1 MISALAAVC
10 LLLWGNT
17 GNPFPKGGLEEP
29 AAREGFPLTVT
40 NYDGNGYQIDTTYQ
54 RPPERIIAL
63 WQNSVETLLEL
74 GAGDRIIAA
83 GGIDQPGHLKE
94 SNQKLYEKIPVVLR
108 HTISQETAA
117 MLRPDFI
124 LGWRF
129 DFTGKANSIGTW
141 DFWNSRGVP
150 IYMTNTDGADYRAV
164 HTVEDELQ
172 YIMDIG
178 AIVGHRGRAEAIVS
192 DIRERMRKA
201 EAQADRTQPPQ
212 RVAVVFYMDQT
223 IHIYTPRTLPGDIVQ
238 RLGGQIIGADEEQ
251 IGKDETISYEKLLLE
266 DPDILF
272 IQSAP
277 EFDEA
282 RLAAVYDN
290 PKLKNLSCVQ
300 KKRVYTIPFYTIR
313 DPAVRVGEAVDRI
326 AEGMYP

>member
-1 MISALAAVC
+1 M
-10 LLLWGNT
+10 
-17 GNPFPKGGLEEP
+17 
-29 AAREGFPLTVT
+29 TVT
-40 NYDGNGYQIDTTYQ
+40 NYDGNGRQIDTTYQ
-54 RPPERIIAL
+54 RPPERIIVL

-74 GAGDRIIAA
+74 GVGDRIIAA
-83 GGIDQPGHLKE
+83 GGIDQPDHLKE
-94 SNQKLYEKIPVVLR
+94 SNRKLYEKIPVVSR

-141 DFWNSRGVP
+141 DFWNGRGVS
-150 IYMTNTDGADYRAV
+150 IYMTNTDGADYRTT
-164 HTVEDELQ
+164 HTIEDELQ
-172 YIMDIG
+172 YIRDIG
-178 AIVGHRGRAEAIVS
+178 AIVGRGERAEELVKEIESRV
-192 DIRERMRKA
+192 RKA
-201 EAQADRTQPPQ
+201 EGRADRIQPAQ
-212 RVAVVFYMDQT
+212 RVAVVFYMDQAV
-223 IHIYTPRTLPGDIVQ
+223 HIYTPRTLPGDIVR
-238 RLGGQIIGADEEQ
+238 RLGGQIIGAEEEQ
-251 IGKDETISYEKLLLE
+251 IGQDETISYEKLLLE
-266 DPDILF
+266 DPDVLF

-277 EFDEA
+277 EFDES

-290 PKLKNLSCVQ
+290 PKLQNLSCVQ